1 MKVIL
6 IGGGRTGFNLGR
18 RLIANSHEVAIVEKD
33 EERANKLSKELDAL
47 IIHGTGTNLE
57 VLEKAGIKKADAL
70 AALTPNDE
78 TNLMISKLAKNFDIS
93 RVVARVNET
102 KHAEMFEDVG
112 ADATI
117 SSVTSTVGLFEKA
130 ITGPGIFG
138 LLSLGGKKADVIEV
152 TVSEDSPVIG
162 KSIKELDLPELCTI
176 ATITRDDVLAP
187 PRGNT
192 VLKEDDRV
200 ILAGDPE
207 EITPVGKL
215 FRGKTDQIQTP
226 SMQTVSPT

>member
-1 MKVIL
+1 MKVVIV
-6 IGGGRTGFNLGR
+6 GGGRTGFNLGR
-18 RLIANSHEVAIVEKD
+18 RLIANAHEVAIVEKD
-33 EERANKLSKELDAL
+33 EERANELSKELDAL
-47 IIHGTGTNLE
+47 VINDSGTNLQI
-57 VLEKAGIKKADAL
+57 LEKAGIEKADAL

-78 TNLMISKLAKNFDIS
+78 TNLMISKLAKKFDIS

-130 ITGPGIFG
+130 ITGPEIYG
-138 LLSLGGKKADVIEV
+138 LLSLGGKKADVIEI
-152 TVSEDSPVIG
+152 TISEDSMVVG
-162 KSIKELDLPELCTI
+162 KPIKELDLPELCTI
-176 ATITRDDVLAP
+176 AMITRDGDLAP

-200 ILAGDPE
+200 ILAGDPK
-207 EITPVGKL
+207 EITSVGKL
-215 FRGKTDQIQTP
+215 LRGKTDEIQTH
-226 SMQTVSPT
+226 SIQTVSAT